1 MARFGAGF
9 RRSSPILAR
18 MKTLGISRVTMVA
31 LLFAGACKNDP
42 QPAPT
47 AATPG
52 AEPATTTPASPASA
66 ANPHATGANPHATGS
81 GSQAS
86 APHAGT
92 APNAHGTP
100 PSAAQTAPR
109 TLEKRADGRAALG
122 PFSMIVPPGWKE
134 NPSTSSMRAAQ
145 FQLPAPEGGEAEVV
159 VYYFG
164 QTGAGSVQANID
176 RWVNQFKQPDD
187 KPSSSVA
194 KIEKA
199 TFAGQEA
206 SVVSVSGRYVAPAM
220 PGGPPTDKP
229 DHSLVAAIVP
239 SPQGPYYFRLVGPKA
254 AVAAQEKPFRES
266 LGSLKLN

>member
-1 MARFGAGF
+1 MN
-9 RRSSPILAR
+9 
-18 MKTLGISRVTMVA
+18 RVTMAA
-31 LLFAGACKNDP
+31 LMLAAACKNDP
-42 QPAPT
+42 QPAPST
-47 AATPG
+47 ATPG
-52 AEPATTTPASPASA
+52 AEPPSATSSSSASPT
-66 ANPHATGANPHATGS
+66 NPHASGAPQGAGSPHAQGALPS
-81 GSQAS
+81 
-86 APHAGT
+86 
-92 APNAHGTP
+92 NAHGTP

-109 TLEKRADGRAALG
+109 ALQKSADGRVALG
-122 PFSMIVPPGWKE
+122 PCSMVVPAGWKE

-145 FQLPAPEGGEAEVV
+145 FQLPAPEGGEAEVI

-187 KPSSSVA
+187 KPSASVA

-229 DHSLVAAIVP
+229 DQSLVAAIVP
-239 SPQGPYYFRLVGPKA
+239 SSQGPYYFRLVGSKA
-254 AVAAQEKPFRES
+254 AVAAQEGPFREA
-266 LGSLKLN
+266 LGSLKVE

>member
-1 MARFGAGF
+1 MLG
-9 RRSSPILAR
+9 
-18 MKTLGISRVTMVA
+18 MKRVTMAA
-31 LLFAGACKNDP
+31 LLFAAACKNDP
-42 QPAPT
+42 QPPSS

-52 AEPATTTPASPASA
+52 AEPPSATPASSSAA

-81 GSQAS
+81 A
-86 APHAGT
+86 APGALP
-92 APNAHGTP
+92 PNAHGTP

-109 TLEKRADGRAALG
+109 ALEKRADGRVALG
-122 PFSMIVPPGWKE
+122 PFSMVVPAGWTE

-145 FQLPAPEGGEAEVV
+145 FQLPAPAGGEAEVV

-187 KPSSSVA
+187 KPSASVA

-199 TFAGQEA
+199 TFAGQES

-229 DHSLVAAIVP
+229 DQSLVAAIVP
-239 SPQGPYYFRLVGPKA
+239 SPQGPYYFRLVGSKA
-254 AVAAQEKPFRES
+254 AVAAQEGPFREA